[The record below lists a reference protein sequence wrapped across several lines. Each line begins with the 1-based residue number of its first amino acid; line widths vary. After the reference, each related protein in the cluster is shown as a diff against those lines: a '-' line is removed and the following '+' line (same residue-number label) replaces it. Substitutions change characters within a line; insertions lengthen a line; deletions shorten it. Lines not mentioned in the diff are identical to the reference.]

1 LSAHFGVALVESA
14 AGEKA
19 RFAAHRRRSMTGL
32 VLVVD
37 DRREVRE
44 LLTEELEE
52 VGLRVVQAA
61 DGLQGWACYRR
72 VEPDL
77 VVTDLRMPRSDG
89 IDLLRRIRE
98 VASTPVIVL
107 TAQGDVATSFLA
119 LSSGAEEFMTF
130 PDDLGR
136 LIDRGRSLAHR
147 GTLELAPADWLA
159 GSSSRIRR
167 VREQLAR
174 LTPGS
179 APVLVTGECDRGR
192 VAAVAELRAH
202 GPWASAPMLHID
214 ASDVTPGPLPEAG
227 FVHLEGVERLS
238 PGEQRCWLGALRN
251 PAQPPGAPLLRVV
264 ASTRTD
270 RDSLTRA
277 FGLDPELVAC
287 LAHDVIE
294 VPPLRDRSDDLRELV
309 PALVRRLARIGGLHD
324 ARVPAPVVTAL
335 RAHAWPGNLDQ
346 LVHVLRHAVR
356 RAQSGTIVLEDVES
370 ALCDPET
377 GGGSLRDVR
386 LRLQRDDLATLFE
399 DCRGNLA
406 EMARRLGVSRG
417 SVVYRLQKLGLPVR
431 PGAA

>member
-1 LSAHFGVALVESA
+1 
-14 AGEKA
+14 
-19 RFAAHRRRSMTGL
+19 MTGL

-61 DGLQGWACYRR
+61 DGVQGWACYRR
-72 VEPDL
+72 AEPDL

-98 VASTPVIVL
+98 VASTPVILL
-107 TAQGDVATSFLA
+107 TAQGDAGTSLLA

-136 LIDRGRSLAHR
+136 LVDRGRLLARR
-147 GTLELAPADWLA
+147 GTPELAPADWLA

-167 VREQLAR
+167 VRELLTR
-174 LTPGS
+174 LSPLGT
-179 APVLVTGECDRGR
+179 PVLVYGECARGR
-192 VAAVAELRAH
+192 AAAVAELHARGALA
-202 GPWASAPMLHID
+202 GEPCVRIVAGGDENASP
-214 ASDVTPGPLPEAG
+214 PEAG
-227 FVHLEGVERLS
+227 FLHLEDPERLGPIAQQRWLERLTS
-238 PGEQRCWLGALRN
+238 PVNGSSVLAR
-251 PAQPPGAPLLRVV
+251 RVV
-264 ASTRTD
+264 ASSSAALEGRVAAG
-270 RDSLTRA
+270 A
-277 FGLDPELVAC
+277 FSKDLATV
-287 LAHDVIE
+287 LAHDSIE
-294 VPPLRDRSDDLRELV
+294 VPALRERLDDLRELV

-335 RAHAWPGNLDQ
+335 RSHSWPGNLEQ
-346 LVHVLRHAVR
+346 LVGVLQQAVQ
-356 RAQSGTIVLEDVES
+356 RAQQGTIALEDVES
-370 ALCDPET
+370 ALWNPAT
-377 GGGSLRDVR
+377 GDSSLRDTR
-386 LRLQRDDLATLFE
+386 AREKREELAGLFE
-399 DCRGNLA
+399 ECRGNLA